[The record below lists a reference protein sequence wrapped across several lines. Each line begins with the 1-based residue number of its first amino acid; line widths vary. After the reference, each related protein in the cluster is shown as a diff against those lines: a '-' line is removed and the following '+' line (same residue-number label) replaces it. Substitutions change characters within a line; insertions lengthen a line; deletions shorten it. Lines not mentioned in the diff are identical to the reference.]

1 MTAAT
6 AETVAAAGGRVAV
19 GGRPAAA
26 RSGRQGAEGVA
37 MSTTA
42 VATTPAEAHINMVE
56 AAAVAPEAAENTP
69 EEAAMLEE
77 AATATKQCQL
87 LHSSS

>member
-6 AETVAAAGGRVAV
+6 AEAAAAAGGRVAV

-26 RSGRQGAEGVA
+26 WSGRQGAEGVA

-42 VATTPAEAHINMVE
+42 VATTPAEALINMVE
-56 AAAVAPEAAENTP
+56 AAAVAAAVAPEAAENTP

-77 AATATKQCQL
+77 AATATKQYQL
-87 LHSSS
+87 